1 MTEINLERLTVLLL
15 IIFLSYDNVK
25 AFDYIIESHAKREII
40 KSYPISKDKRYLN
53 FTLEGT
59 FTDNLGNYGIWDNAS
74 IVTLENKNVINLQG
88 YGKST
93 YQNNEFIYIKGFR
106 NKQEQQAGVGKTEV
120 VNASKSLLAL
130 IGMSCNY
137 AVNFYKDNAYL
148 IQKCKITEQQKK
160 VLGNISKKK
169 E

>member
-1 MTEINLERLTVLLL
+1 MGRLTVLLL
-15 IIFLSYDNVK
+15 IIFLSYGNVK

-93 YQNNEFIYIKGFR
+93 YQNNEFIYIKGIR

-148 IQKCKITEQQKK
+148 MQKCRITEQQKK